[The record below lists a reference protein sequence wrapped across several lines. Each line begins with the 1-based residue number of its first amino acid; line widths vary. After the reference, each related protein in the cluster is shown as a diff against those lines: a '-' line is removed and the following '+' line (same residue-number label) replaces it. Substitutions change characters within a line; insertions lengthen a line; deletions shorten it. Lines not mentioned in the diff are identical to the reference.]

1 MALSRRQFIR
11 NVSVAGGALSI
22 GFTLSGCSEGEN
34 PIFDTSS
41 FQPNAFVR
49 VNAAG
54 QITVQIHKAEMGQG
68 VITGIITLI
77 AEELE
82 VHPYAVSYEMAP
94 VHSAYNDAEM
104 VLQITG
110 GSASIRVYYDI
121 LRQAGAS
128 TRATLIRAAA
138 QASGLAEAELYARNG
153 RVYASDDSY
162 SASYGELV
170 ATARSIAVPTDISL
184 KTPDQFKLIGRYN
197 QRSDS
202 RPKVDGSAQFGI
214 DAGPDDALVA
224 VFKRCPHFGG
234 TVDSFNAEAALQHPG
249 VVDVFQIENAVAVIA
264 QGYWPALKA
273 SEKLEIQFTPADNA
287 LRSSEQISQAMT
299 AAFES
304 GEFNSVRD
312 EEAQHEHTESSL
324 VEAEYRVPFLAHAT
338 MEPQNATAHV
348 TESLCEIWVGSQSPD
363 VAQDVAARI
372 LGRPR
377 ETVIVHNQF
386 LGGGF
391 GRRLNTDNVAE
402 AVAVAARIKR
412 PVKVIWGRE
421 DDMRHDFY
429 RPATAGRL
437 SAQVAESGIISNWKH
452 QIVGPSINQHVFPK
466 VGKAILPSWAPT
478 GVLTIAGNFAGK
490 KDPSAVEGAEDLPYQ
505 FDGIS
510 VQYHNL
516 ELPVPIGFWRSVGHS
531 HAGFIVESFID
542 ELAVAARVDAV
553 EFRRKHLSADSRHR
567 RALDAVAKLANWG
580 QSPAGRFQGV
590 AVHESFGT
598 VVAEVAEIAMENGK
612 PKIEKFFCAVDC
624 GQVINPEIVRDQME
638 GGIIFALTAA
648 LYGEI
653 TLKEGAVEQSNFHD
667 YQILRHN
674 ETPAISVVVLESTA
688 PPSGVGEPGTPPAA
702 PALANAIYAATG
714 QRLRQLPLRLS

>member
-22 GFTLSGCSEGEN
+22 GFTLSGCSASQN
-34 PIFDTSS
+34 PIYDANAFE
-41 FQPNAFVR
+41 PNAFIR
-49 VNAAG
+49 IDEAG
-54 QITVQIHKAEMGQG
+54 QVTVQIHKAEMGQG

-82 VHPYAVSYEMAP
+82 VHPSAVNFEMAP
-94 VHSAYNDAEM
+94 VHSAYDDAEM
-104 VLQITG
+104 ALQMTG

-121 LRQAGAS
+121 LRQAGAG
-128 TRATLIRAAA
+128 TRATLIRAAVETT
-138 QASGLAEAELYARNG
+138 GIVETELYAQDG
-153 RVYASDDSY
+153 RVYARDDSY
-162 SASYGELV
+162 SASFGELV
-170 ATARSIAVPTDISL
+170 PAARSLAVPTELSL
-184 KTPDQFKLIGRYN
+184 KTPDQFKLIGRYDR
-197 QRSDS
+197 RSDS
-202 RPKVDGSAQFGI
+202 GPKVDGSAQFGI
-214 DAGPDDALVA
+214 DAGPEDSLVA
-224 VFKRCPHFGG
+224 MLQRCPHFGG
-234 TVDSFNAEAALQHPG
+234 TVESFSAEAALQHPG
-249 VVDVFQIENAVAVIA
+249 VVDVIQLDSAVAVIA
-264 QGYWPALKA
+264 DGYWAALKGL
-273 SEKLEIQFTPADNA
+273 EKLEIQFTPVENT
-287 LRSSEQISQAMT
+287 LHSSEKISQAMT
-299 AAFES
+299 AAFENE
-304 GEFNSVRD
+304 EFNSIRD
-312 EEAQHEHTESSL
+312 EEGQNTQTGGLL

-363 VAQDVAARI
+363 IAQDVAARV

-391 GRRLNTDNVAE
+391 GRRLNADNVAE
-402 AVAVAARIKR
+402 AVAVAARSKR
-412 PVKVIWGRE
+412 PVKVIWRRE

-429 RPATAGRL
+429 RPTTGGRL
-437 SAQVAESGIISNWKH
+437 SAQVAENGEITNWKH
-452 QIVGPSINQHVFPK
+452 QIVGPSINQQ
-466 VGKAILPSWAPT
+466 ILPIVGQALLPT
-478 GVLTIAGNFAGK
+478 WVPTAVPQLAGNWAAKEDF
-490 KDPSAVEGAEDLPYQ
+490 SAVEGAEDLPYL

-516 ELPVPIGFWRSVGHS
+516 QVPVPIGYWRSVGHS

-542 ELAVAARVDAV
+542 ELAAAARQDPV
-553 EFRRKHLSADSRHR
+553 EFRRKHLPADSRQR
-567 RALDAVAKLANWG
+567 RVLDAVAKLANWG
-580 QSPAGRFQGV
+580 QPPAGRYQGV
-590 AVHESFGT
+590 AVHESFGS
-598 VVAEVAEIAMENGK
+598 VVAEVAEIAIENSK
-612 PKIEKFFCAVDC
+612 VKIEKFFCAVDC
-624 GQVINPEIVRDQME
+624 GQAVNPDIVRDQME

-653 TLKEGAVEQSNFHD
+653 SLKDGAVEQSNFHD

-674 ETPAISVVVLESTA
+674 ETPAIDVLVLDSTA